1 LAINIGKRGVI
12 MRREIRRLY
21 LSLGEEVVHLRH
33 PEWGIGKVIEERN
46 STVPGGLSM
55 VRIEFGNVGLKAF
68 NNNIDSLYCCYHA
81 GVRRHP

>member
-1 LAINIGKRGVI
+1 

-33 PEWGIGKVIEERN
+33 PEWGIGKVIEEKN

-55 VRIEFGNVGLKAF
+55 VRIEFGNVGLKTF

-81 GVRRHP
+81 GVRRHT

>member
-1 LAINIGKRGVI
+1 

-33 PEWGIGKVIEERN
+33 PEWGIGKVIEEKN
-46 STVPGGLSM
+46 STIPGGLSM
-55 VRIEFGNVGLKAF
+55 VRIEFGNVGLKTF

-81 GVRRHP
+81 GVRRHT